1 MSTFGST
8 AEGSRASGGSACP
21 CGTGQDYA
29 SCCGPLHE
37 GVTFAESA
45 VRLMRSR
52 YAAYVV
58 HDTAYLLRTWHP
70 RTRPHDLDASDGPAW
85 EGLTVLAT
93 ADGRDGDSVGEV
105 EFEARYAGGVLRE
118 RSQFTRRG
126 GRWVYVDAVTGD

>member
-8 AEGSRASGGSACP
+8 AEGSRASAGSACP
-21 CGTGQDYA
+21 CGTGEDYA

-37 GVTFAESA
+37 GVAFAESA

-85 EGLTVLAT
+85 QGLTVLAT

-105 EFEARYAGGVLRE
+105 EFEARYDGGVLRE